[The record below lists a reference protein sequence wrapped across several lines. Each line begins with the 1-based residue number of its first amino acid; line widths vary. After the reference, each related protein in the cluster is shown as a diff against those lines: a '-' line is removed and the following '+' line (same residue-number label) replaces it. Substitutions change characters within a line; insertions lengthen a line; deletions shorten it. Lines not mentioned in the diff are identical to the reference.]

1 MKSQPSEPE
10 RGDRRRVLALAGT
23 LATGALA
30 YGAGR
35 PAAAQDDASGGTIEV
50 AGTALYHRRLGAGPP
65 VVVIHGASG
74 NLRDWTLG
82 AARAMA
88 ERHTVH
94 LFDRPGHGLSGWPG
108 EDGVQLDT
116 QAALLRGALEQLG
129 VERATLVGHSYGGA
143 VALAWALAAPQ
154 SVSALVLL
162 ACPSQVW
169 EGSGLGLSTR
179 LLANPLVGPLVAQ
192 AAPHV
197 ASDDVARRA
206 VAQVFAPQEPPQG
219 YFAHLQPELILRP
232 ETLRRNA
239 RQLSTLKSQVRTM
252 VPRYP
257 NLEMPIELLH
267 GTADDTVLLEIHS
280 EPFAAQVPHARLTRL
295 QGIGHMPHHVALPQ
309 VLAALERVRA

>member
-1 MKSQPSEPE
+1 M
-10 RGDRRRVLALAGT
+10 LALAGT
-23 LATGALA
+23 LATGAFA
-30 YGAGR
+30 YGAVR
-35 PAAAQDDASGGTIEV
+35 PAAAQDSAAGGEIEV
-50 AGTALYHRRLGAGPP
+50 DGVALYHRRLGSGPP
-65 VVVIHGASG
+65 VAVIHGASG

-82 AARAMA
+82 AAQAMA

-108 EDGVQLDT
+108 ETGVRLDT
-116 QAALLRGALEQLG
+116 QAALMRGALAQVG
-129 VERATLVGHSYGGA
+129 VERATLVAHSYGGA
-143 VALAWALAAPQ
+143 VALNWALNAPQ
-154 SVSALVLL
+154 SVSGLVLL
-162 ACPSQVW
+162 ATPSHVW

-179 LLANPLVGPLVAQ
+179 LLANPVVGPLVAQ

-206 VAQVFAPQEPPQG
+206 VEGVFAPQAPPEG

-239 RQLSTLKSQVRTM
+239 RQLSGLKSQVRTM

-257 NLEMPIELLH
+257 GLEMPIELLH
-267 GTADDTVLLEIHS
+267 GTADTTVRIEIHA

-295 QGIGHMPHHVALPQ
+295 DGIGHMPHHVALPQ
-309 VLAALERVRA
+309 VLEALERATT